1 MLDAVNAFIA
11 EYGALLAEGTWS
23 TIVMVLVPTAIS
35 YAIGL
40 VLGVVLYLTAP
51 GSLRRRRAQ
60 RRARVDRQHSA
71 VVPVHRAHG
80 LYHPLYAPH
89 HGDGLGHSGDHPA
102 ARALASPFI
111 ARMVEQSLAEV
122 PRESVEAVEAC
133 GASVPRIVFSALLP
147 EALPSIVRG
156 VAVVLI
162 SVLGYTAMA
171 GAIGAGGLGDI
182 AVRYGYYRR
191 VEEVMWVAVI
201 ILIVIVQ
208 VIQSVC
214 DLAARKV
221 DHRSASVVKAA
232 SKRAANRERAAIK
245 R

>member
-1 MLDAVNAFIA
+1 MPDVVNSFLA
-11 EYGALLAEGTWS
+11 EYGELLTEGTLS

-35 YAIGL
+35 YVLGL
-40 VLGVVLYLTAP
+40 ALGVVLYLTAP
-51 GSLRRRRAQ
+51 GSLRPMPAL
-60 RRARVDRQHSA
+60 SA
-71 VVPVHRAHG
+71 VLGWVVNILRSFPFIVLMVFIIPFTRVIMGTASG
-80 LYHPLYAPH
+80 LSGIIPPLV
-89 HGDGLGHSGDHPA
+89 
-102 ARALASPFI
+102 LATTPFI
-111 ARMVEQSLAEV
+111 ARMIEQSLAEV

-133 GASVPRIVFSALLP
+133 GASVPRIVFSVLLP

-162 SVLGYTAMA
+162 AVLGYTAMA

-191 VEEVMWVAVI
+191 VDEVMIVAVI
-201 ILIVIVQ
+201 VLVVIVQ

-221 DHRSASVVKAA
+221 DHRTQS
-232 SKRAANRERAAIK
+232 
-245 R
+245 

>member
-1 MLDAVNAFIA
+1 MPETVNAFLA
-11 EYGALLAEGTWS
+11 EYGELLLEGTGS

-35 YAIGL
+35 YVVGL
-40 VLGVVLYLTAP
+40 ALGVVLYLTAP
-51 GSLRRRRAQ
+51 GSLRPMPAL
-60 RRARVDRQHSA
+60 SA
-71 VVPVHRAHG
+71 ALGWVVNILRSFPFIVLMVFIIPFTRLVMG
-80 LYHPLYAPH
+80 TGSGILGTIPPLV
-89 HGDGLGHSGDHPA
+89 LS
-102 ARALASPFI
+102 ASPFI

-133 GASVPRIVFSALLP
+133 GASIPRIVFSALLP

-214 DLAARKV
+214 DLAARRV
-221 DHRSASVVKAA
+221 DHRGQAAVTAAGRRAKAD
-232 SKRAANRERAAIK
+232 RNLIK

>member
-1 MLDAVNAFIA
+1 MPDVVNSFVA
-11 EYGALLAEGTWS
+11 EYGELLAEGTLS

-35 YAIGL
+35 YVLGL
-40 VLGVVLYLTAP
+40 ALGVVLYLTAP
-51 GSLRRRRAQ
+51 GSLRPMPALNAVLGWVVNILRSFPFIVLMVFIIPFT
-60 RRARVDRQHSA
+60 RVIMGTAS
-71 VVPVHRAHG
+71 G
-80 LYHPLYAPH
+80 LAGIIPPLV
-89 HGDGLGHSGDHPA
+89 
-102 ARALASPFI
+102 LATTPFI
-111 ARMVEQSLAEV
+111 ARMIEQSLAEI

-133 GASVPRIVFSALLP
+133 GASVPRIVFSVLLP

-162 SVLGYTAMA
+162 AVLGYTAMA

-191 VEEVMWVAVI
+191 VDEVMIVAVI
-201 ILIVIVQ
+201 VLVVIVQ

-221 DHRSASVVKAA
+221 DHRTQS
-232 SKRAANRERAAIK
+232 
-245 R
+245 

>member
-1 MLDAVNAFIA
+1 MPDFVNAFLA
-11 EYGALLAEGTWS
+11 EYGELLVEGTLS

-35 YAIGL
+35 YVFGL
-40 VLGVVLYLTAP
+40 ALGVVLYLTAP
-51 GSLRRRRAQ
+51 GSLRPMP
-60 RRARVDRQHSA
+60 VLSA
-71 VVPVHRAHG
+71 VLGWVVNILRSFPFIVLMVFIIPFTRVIMGTASG
-80 LYHPLYAPH
+80 LAGIIPPLV
-89 HGDGLGHSGDHPA
+89 
-102 ARALASPFI
+102 LATTPFI

-162 SVLGYTAMA
+162 AVLGYTAMA

-191 VEEVMWVAVI
+191 VDEVMVVAVVV
-201 ILIVIVQ
+201 LVAIVQ

-214 DLAARKV
+214 DLAARRV
-221 DHRSASVVKAA
+221 DHRTQ
-232 SKRAANRERAAIK
+232 N
-245 R
+245 

>member
-1 MLDAVNAFIA
+1 MPETVNAFLA
-11 EYGALLAEGTWS
+11 EYGELLLEGTGS

-35 YAIGL
+35 YVIGL
-40 VLGVVLYLTAP
+40 ALGVVLYLTAP
-51 GSLRRRRAQ
+51 GSLRPMPAL
-60 RRARVDRQHSA
+60 SA
-71 VVPVHRAHG
+71 ALGWVVNILRSFPFIVLMVFIIPFTRLVMG
-80 LYHPLYAPH
+80 TGSGILGTIPPLV
-89 HGDGLGHSGDHPA
+89 LS
-102 ARALASPFI
+102 ASPFI

-133 GASVPRIVFSALLP
+133 GASIPRIVFSALLP

-214 DLAARKV
+214 DLAARRV
-221 DHRSASVVKAA
+221 DHRGQAAVTAAGRRAKAD
-232 SKRAANRERAAIK
+232 RNLIK

>member
-1 MLDAVNAFIA
+1 MPDFVNAFLA
-11 EYGALLAEGTWS
+11 EYGELLVEGTLS

-35 YAIGL
+35 YVFGL
-40 VLGVVLYLTAP
+40 ALGVVLYLTAP
-51 GSLRRRRAQ
+51 GSLRPMP
-60 RRARVDRQHSA
+60 VLSA
-71 VVPVHRAHG
+71 VLGWVVNILRSFPFIVLMVFIIPFTRVIMGTASG
-80 LYHPLYAPH
+80 LAGIIPPLV
-89 HGDGLGHSGDHPA
+89 
-102 ARALASPFI
+102 LATTPFI

-162 SVLGYTAMA
+162 AVLGYTAMA

-191 VEEVMWVAVI
+191 VDEVMVVAVVV
-201 ILIVIVQ
+201 LVAIVQ

-214 DLAARKV
+214 DLAARRV
-221 DHRSASVVKAA
+221 DHRTQS
-232 SKRAANRERAAIK
+232 
-245 R
+245 

>member
-1 MLDAVNAFIA
+1 MPDVMNAFIA
-11 EYGALLAEGTWS
+11 EYGELLAEGTLS

-35 YAIGL
+35 YVLGL
-40 VLGVVLYLTAP
+40 ALGVVLYLTAP
-51 GSLRRRRAQ
+51 GSLRPMP
-60 RRARVDRQHSA
+60 VLSA
-71 VVPVHRAHG
+71 VLGWVVNILRSFPFIVLMVFIIPFTRAVMGTGSGLAGIVP
-80 LYHPLYAPH
+80 PLVIAT
-89 HGDGLGHSGDHPA
+89 A
-102 ARALASPFI
+102 PFI

-162 SVLGYTAMA
+162 AVLGYTAMA

-191 VEEVMWVAVI
+191 VDEVMIVAVI
-201 ILIVIVQ
+201 VLVVIVQ

-214 DLAARKV
+214 DLAARRV
-221 DHRSASVVKAA
+221 DHRTQ
-232 SKRAANRERAAIK
+232 N
-245 R
+245 

>member
-1 MLDAVNAFIA
+1 MPDFVNSFVA
-11 EYGALLAEGTWS
+11 EYGELLAEGTLS

-35 YAIGL
+35 YVLGL
-40 VLGVVLYLTAP
+40 ALGVVLYLTAP
-51 GSLRRRRAQ
+51 GSLRPMPVLNAVLGWVVNILRSFPFIVLMVFIIPFT
-60 RRARVDRQHSA
+60 RVIMGTAS
-71 VVPVHRAHG
+71 G
-80 LYHPLYAPH
+80 LSGIIPPLV
-89 HGDGLGHSGDHPA
+89 
-102 ARALASPFI
+102 LATTPFI
-111 ARMVEQSLAEV
+111 ARMIEQSLAEV

-133 GASVPRIVFSALLP
+133 GASVPRIVFSVLLP

-162 SVLGYTAMA
+162 AVLGYTAMA

-191 VEEVMWVAVI
+191 VDEVMIVAVI
-201 ILIVIVQ
+201 VLVVIVQ

-221 DHRSASVVKAA
+221 DHRTQS
-232 SKRAANRERAAIK
+232 
-245 R
+245 

>member
-1 MLDAVNAFIA
+1 MPNVVNSFIA
-11 EYGALLAEGTWS
+11 EYGELLAEGTLS

-35 YAIGL
+35 YVLGL
-40 VLGVVLYLTAP
+40 ALGVVLYLTAP
-51 GSLRRRRAQ
+51 GSLRPMPVLNAVLGWVVNILRSFPFIVLMVFIIPFT
-60 RRARVDRQHSA
+60 RVIMGTAS
-71 VVPVHRAHG
+71 G
-80 LYHPLYAPH
+80 LSGIIPPLV
-89 HGDGLGHSGDHPA
+89 
-102 ARALASPFI
+102 LATTPFI
-111 ARMVEQSLAEV
+111 ARMIEQSLAEV

-133 GASVPRIVFSALLP
+133 GASVPRIVFSVLLP

-162 SVLGYTAMA
+162 AVLGYTAMA

-191 VEEVMWVAVI
+191 VDEVMIVAVI
-201 ILIVIVQ
+201 VLVVIVQ

-221 DHRSASVVKAA
+221 DHRTQS
-232 SKRAANRERAAIK
+232 
-245 R
+245 

>member
-1 MLDAVNAFIA
+1 MLDAVNSFIA
-11 EYGALLAEGTWS
+11 EYGELLAEGTLS
-23 TIVMVLVPTAIS
+23 TIIMVIVPTLIS
-35 YAIGL
+35 YIIGIA
-40 VLGVVLYLTAP
+40 LGVVLYLTAP
-51 GSLRRRRAQ
+51 GSLRPSPKLNA
-60 RRARVDRQHSA
+60 ALGW
-71 VVPVHRAHG
+71 VVNILRSFPFIVLMVFIIPFTRFIMG
-80 LYHPLYAPH
+80 TGSGILGTIPPLV
-89 HGDGLGHSGDHPA
+89 LS
-102 ARALASPFI
+102 ASPFI
-111 ARMVEQSLAEV
+111 ARMIEQSLAEV

-191 VEEVMWVAVI
+191 VDEVMIVAVI
-201 ILIVIVQ
+201 ILVIIVQ
-208 VIQSVC
+208 VIQSIC

-221 DHRSASVVKAA
+221 DHRGARKAKA
-232 SKRAANRERAAIK
+232 PKRAKDK
-245 R
+245 RDA

>member
-1 MLDAVNAFIA
+1 MPDVVNSFIA
-11 EYGALLAEGTWS
+11 EYGELLAEGTLS

-35 YAIGL
+35 YVLGL
-40 VLGVVLYLTAP
+40 ALGVVLYLTAP
-51 GSLRRRRAQ
+51 GSLRPMPVLNAVLGWAVNILRSFPFIVLMVFIIPFT
-60 RRARVDRQHSA
+60 RVIMGTAS
-71 VVPVHRAHG
+71 G
-80 LYHPLYAPH
+80 LSGIIPPLV
-89 HGDGLGHSGDHPA
+89 
-102 ARALASPFI
+102 LATTPFI
-111 ARMVEQSLAEV
+111 ARMIEQSLAEV

-133 GASVPRIVFSALLP
+133 GASVPRIVFSVLLP

-162 SVLGYTAMA
+162 AVLGYTAMA

-191 VEEVMWVAVI
+191 VDEVMIVAVI
-201 ILIVIVQ
+201 VLVVIVQ

-221 DHRSASVVKAA
+221 DHRTQ
-232 SKRAANRERAAIK
+232 N
-245 R
+245 